1 MPPFSLSD
9 TQGSEV
15 TPMKPSTISI
25 ALALSTFAALA
36 EPLPVPKPPGPGG
49 SCPFGYITSGSYC
62 VPSQGGAQDA
72 IAKPP
77 NGNCPW
83 GWISQARTVF
93 AAGARGDDAW
103 PSRFAAFDRAR
114 EPLDEARPS
123 APLSRVT
130 CLPRRLRHGRRLGE
144 RRRRNERE
152 QEGNG
157 RFHWFDLCLGHYW
170 DTAAVRR

>member
-9 TQGSEV
+9 TQESEV

-25 ALALSTFAALA
+25 ALALSTVAPLA

-83 GWISQARTVF
+83 GMDQFRLVLSSQRER
-93 AAGARGDDAW
+93 AAMMR
-103 PSRFAAFDRAR
+103 
-114 EPLDEARPS
+114 
-123 APLSRVT
+123 
-130 CLPRRLRHGRRLGE
+130 GRRSSPRSNMRDE
-144 RRRRNERE
+144 I
-152 QEGNG
+152 
-157 RFHWFDLCLGHYW
+157 
-170 DTAAVRR
+170 T